1 MRIML
6 SSSPV
11 LRYGAAALIWLALFP
26 NASGAEAQAP
36 SKAVESSAG
45 DDSDRPILKR
55 GGHSSAERS
64 ASDEPTE
71 VPAWVARS
79 VPGPAVA
86 PGLLLPATGRV
97 WALDTFEGK
106 PDLVRLMYLPTSM
119 DRHAVS
125 NFAKANLA
133 PFIAKMKATVEVRG
147 AEASARLHES
157 MPAIFVRCSQGDD
170 EDAAL
175 DPSTA
180 ETHTEL
186 VLVKLEVRGDKRLVS
201 TMAFTQVTGKASR
214 SEALVEVN
222 REQVAGTAWQKITPR
237 QPLAPGEYGL
247 VALPK
252 GQALFATRVFD
263 FAIDPKAP
271 RNSVLAP
278 GPH

>member
-1 MRIML
+1 ML
-6 SSSPV
+6 SSSLV
-11 LRYGAAALIWLALFP
+11 LRYGAIALIWLALFP
-26 NASGAEAQAP
+26 NASGAEAQTP
-36 SKAVESSAG
+36 SKAVETSTG
-45 DDSDRPILKR
+45 DDTDRPILRR
-55 GGHSSAERS
+55 GGHSSAES
-64 ASDEPTE
+64 STSDELTA
-71 VPAWVARS
+71 VSTRIAAN

-86 PGLLLPATGRV
+86 PGLMLPATGRV
-97 WALDTFEGK
+97 WALDIFEGK
-106 PDLVRLMYLPTSM
+106 PDLIRLMYLPTST

-133 PFIAKMKATVEVRG
+133 PFIAKMKTTVEIRG
-147 AEASARLHES
+147 ATASARLHEP
-157 MPAIFVRCSQGDD
+157 MPAIFVRCSQRDD

-180 ETHTEL
+180 ETYTEL
-186 VLVKLEVRGDKRLVS
+186 VLVKLEVHGDKRLVS

-237 QPLAPGEYGL
+237 QSLAPGEYGL